1 MDFFYVRYSTL
12 YHLPPLRFTVSEY
25 AEFEPRTVATLALA
39 VRPSCHSVRSHPRC
53 SASSHPHTR
62 LDLIHTWLDLIH
74 IRLDLIYTKLDL
86 TQVSAGSL
94 PSPG

>member
-1 MDFFYVRYSTL
+1 M
-12 YHLPPLRFTVSEY
+12 SED

-39 VRPSCHSVRSHPRC
+39 VRRSGHSSRSHPRR

-74 IRLDLIYTKLDL
+74 TRLDLFYTKLDL
-86 TQVSAGSL
+86 IQVSAGSL